1 MNLSVETKPVKLS
14 EPILSV
20 KGGVR
25 LEGEVS
31 VPGAKN
37 AALPLL
43 VAASLSQDDVVL
55 HNVPTGLNDVELLIK
70 LLRTLGVSIREE
82 GETTLAFNGGGWT
95 NAALDA
101 DEVGRL
107 RHSLLLLGGAAHRRN
122 EIFLPMPGGCN
133 LGSRKSDL
141 HVLALAALGLDV
153 SEEEGIRL
161 EYNPEYNKAPR
172 DAEVEFHYPSFGA
185 TLNFLFAATGQAG
198 THVLHNAAR
207 NPEVLDVI
215 HLLSKMGADIAWRDG
230 ATLQVVGG
238 TKLSGTEHTVMADRI
253 VASTLIA
260 ATAVTQGRTLLRH
273 ASAAVLEAE
282 TAVWRRA
289 GLEFK
294 GTPQGIEVKMQGR
307 LEAVSITTKAYP
319 GFHTDIQPLHAAMMV
334 YAEGESTITET
345 ILDGRFRYADELK
358 KMGADVAVEEGNF
371 ICVNG
376 TPGQILRIGGKARLQ
391 GAEVIATDIRGGAA
405 VVVAALGA
413 EGDTQIGNLYQLE
426 RGYANLGG
434 LLSALGADVT
444 RSA

>member
-1 MNLSVETKPVKLS
+1 MKVSLPNPVKLS
-14 EPILSV
+14 EPILTV
-20 KGGVR
+20 QGGAK
-25 LEGEVS
+25 LGGEVS

-43 VAASLSQDDVVL
+43 VAASLSRHDVVL
-55 HNVPTGLNDVELLIK
+55 HNVPTGLNDVALLMA
-70 LLRTLGVSIREE
+70 LLRDLGVSVREE
-82 GETTLAFNGGGWT
+82 GTTLVLNGEAWT
-95 NAALDA
+95 NTLLDA
-101 DEVGRL
+101 EQVGRL

-161 EYNPEYNKAPR
+161 EYSAPPR
-172 DAEVEFHYPSFGA
+172 DAEVSFHYPSFGA

-215 HLLSKMGADIAWRDG
+215 DLLQKMGARITWQDS

-238 TKLSGTEHTVMADRI
+238 TTLSGTEHTVIADRI

-260 ATAVTQGRTLLRH
+260 ATAVTQGRTFLRH
-273 ASAAVLEAE
+273 ASTAVLEAE
-282 TAVWRRA
+282 IAVWQQA
-289 GLEFK
+289 GLGLR
-294 GTPQGIEVKMQGR
+294 GTSEGIEVSTQGR
-307 LEAVSITTKAYP
+307 LDAVSITTRAYP

-334 YAEGESTITET
+334 YARGESTITET
-345 ILDGRFRYADELK
+345 ILDGRFRYAEELN
-358 KMGADVAVEEGNF
+358 KMGAATEVREGNF

-376 TPGQILRIGGKARLQ
+376 TPGQILQIRGKERLQ
-391 GAEVIATDIRGGAA
+391 GAEVKATDIRGGAA

-413 EGDTQIGNLYQLE
+413 EGDTEIGNLYQLE
-426 RGYANLGG
+426 RGYANLGS
-434 LLSALGADVT
+434 LLDALGAQVT
-444 RSA
+444 RRA